1 MLYYLD
7 KNKEEL
13 KEYFKTTHPFI
24 FQNDSK
30 LRSKNRFIL
39 EFLYTGVKGNVTIDA
54 VHYNSNSF
62 SLNGTSDKEI
72 TFWFEFVED
81 IPPFEIYIDDMKK
94 LVKDE
99 IITDG
104 EV

>member
-13 KEYFKTTHPFI
+13 KEYFKTTHPFV
-24 FQNDSK
+24 FNNDSK
-30 LRSKNRFIL
+30 LLSKNRFIL
-39 EFLYTGVKGNVTIDA
+39 EFLYTGVKGNVTVDA

-62 SLNGTSDKEI
+62 SLNGTTDKEI
-72 TFWFEFVED
+72 TFWFEFADDILPFEKYIED
-81 IPPFEIYIDDMKK
+81 IKK

-99 IITDG
+99 IINEGD
-104 EV
+104 V